1 MNRQLVYRGL
11 ANSNNLKSNFNRADS
26 SSLRYRG
33 CRLPQDRSVQN
44 FVKSNVYRGVKFV
57 A

>member
-11 ANSNNLKSNFNRADS
+11 ANSNNLKSNFNRSDR

-33 CRLPQDRSVQN
+33 CLLSQDRSVQN
-44 FVKSNVYRGVKFV
+44 FVKSNTYRGISFV

>member
-33 CRLPQDRSVQN
+33 CRPSKARSVQN
-44 FVKSNVYRGVKFV
+44 FVKSNTYRGIKFV

>member
-33 CRLPQDRSVQN
+33 CRPPEVRSVQN
-44 FVKSNVYRGVKFV
+44 FVKSNTYRGIKFV

>member
-11 ANSNNLKSNFNRADS
+11 ANSNNLKSNFNRSDS

-33 CRLPQDRSVQN
+33 CRLSQDGSVQK
-44 FVKSNVYRGVKFV
+44 FVKSNTYRGITFV

>member
-11 ANSNNLKSNFNRADS
+11 ANSKNLKSNFNRADS

-33 CRLPQDRSVQN
+33 CRLSQDRSEQN
-44 FVKSNVYRGVKFV
+44 FVKSNTYRGIKFV

>member
-11 ANSNNLKSNFNRADS
+11 ANSNNLKSNFNRPDS

-33 CRLPQDRSVQN
+33 CRLPQVRSVQN
-44 FVKSNVYRGVKFV
+44 FVKSNTYRGIKFV